1 MGTAMGSPMAPAYA
15 SLFMGKLEQDFLK
28 SRSLAPSIWLRFLD
42 DIFMVWDHSIESL
55 HSFIDALNSF
65 HPSIKFTYNISTKT
79 VNFLDV
85 TVSKSENL
93 EFVTNV
99 YVKSTNVH
107 QYVEYSSCHPK
118 SCKNGIP
125 YSQGKRYRRI
135 ISNDKKFEESI
146 LQLRDFFLER
156 NYPASIVDEALGN
169 VSSLTQDKALQT
181 SIKTGDKNVIPF
193 VIEYNPSLPNIG
205 LVINKYWDLLQLSQS
220 ASVNSVHAYKPI
232 LAFKRHNEFT

>member
-1 MGTAMGSPMAPAYA
+1 MGSIAPVNDGLDACRHFLTSDTCTRYQMPVDCILSLIRLVLENNHFQFNNDNYLQKMGTAMGSPMAPAYA

-65 HPSIKFTYNISTKT
+65 HSSIKFTYNISTKT

-85 TVSKSENL
+85 TVFKSENL
-93 EFVTNV
+93 EFLLLM
-99 YVKSTNVH
+99 YMYKSTNVH

-146 LQLRDFFLER
+146 LQLCDFFLER

-169 VSSLTQDKALQT
+169 VSSLTQDEALQT
-181 SIKTGDKNVIPF
+181 SIKT
-193 VIEYNPSLPNIG
+193 
-205 LVINKYWDLLQLSQS
+205 
-220 ASVNSVHAYKPI
+220 
-232 LAFKRHNEFT
+232 